1 RQCDKALADLFKD
14 DVFVDFFNTFLN
26 LPVFGQTPLC
36 VLSENKWYLCPEIPH
51 IQDVRRG
58 GFLVWLSVH
67 RFVFFKQTELYH
79 YYSLCKEF
87 LQFSSC
93 QAKEVLK
100 WTFADQWL
108 LKRCLGSVRG
118 MRRFCSFVKGTRE
131 GLLKIFSGSE
141 PGGMDQILDQMRS
154 KALCCLQS
162 YWLPQ
167 YLSSCK
173 LSITKL
179 KECASIAKEYEDV
192 ASNLTLV
199 ENPAPLDP
207 MGWSLGSPP
216 SEGLTVTRTYCSKV
230 RKRLLWRAHQR
241 PNTGHWVGAAGKPD
255 GPAMQQWLPM
265 AGDGD
270 QGECT
275 NIVHYMSRH
284 GEEIVVGGD
293 KKHGGS
299 GKREGRSKRGESGSS
314 KRSTRTLLRKVS
326 SATLG
331 PRTGPLPVMPI
342 LPSKSLSS
350 LDSSSSSDPIIPPH
364 ACMETPICHLPS
376 ITPTTTPVPPTPS
389 PPSRTVWGT
398 PHYDEHLSL
407 ALSADALAGGPYENF
422 LRVRGQGVM
431 LHHLGLWQELDGF
444 LNLLLKM
451 EEGPSKALRQVLARK
466 LMAVYLSDAWQCV
479 SRPEGE
485 RCTTYLTKST
495 VCHLI
500 NLLPSG
506 NVMPWIYTAKQELC
520 QILGPTYNAFLD
532 EEDKVLLF
540 YLFSQNEVKGKVS
553 HGATAPSSAPTAPEQ
568 QVRRMREA
576 LALCQAIAEPLTEET
591 WALLPL
597 EDISRGGSVHLHYRK
612 TNLYDLPFETLAE
625 KYPKV
630 AVEAISKTHRLYYD
644 WKPVQGITFKLFI
657 SASMINK
664 SMKHNNKMCPS
675 EETKKPVVTSSTKKP
690 FHLMKDKDHSFA
702 KKPSM
707 RPRFLGERYLR
718 AYDAHGALNFYHEVD
733 KLRHVDS
740 LLQKTKINSIVA
752 RFLRRADA
760 KDYLQ
765 CSANLISQIPKM
777 RHVSPDILFAAQDLV
792 IKSLEATWFKKY
804 QETFP
809 PCTNVID
816 TSKRTVILTN
826 KLKHVWSVFSRL
838 IKSICKFR
846 NAMKDILTRSKFE
859 AYLRHNWHDFSLRY
873 IPSMGSRQI
882 ESVDLCSE
890 AVDSSN
896 LKRRVINRKLITVEF
911 LVNDLSF
918 YLETERNM
926 ADSDTMMAS
935 AGMYGENDNALLH
948 QKAEM
953 IIKLF
958 LKSDISPKLRVN
970 IAESARDSIQQ
981 AFAMGKVD
989 RGLFHEAIM
998 AIFPNLIFCWKK
1010 FCSQKVKK
1018 GIVGDYSKKEDSTD
1032 LHDYL
1037 HPLNSDLYRKVQT
1050 TMSMTDDCATLRFTV
1065 QDGLNLVLP
1074 QTRLEYFHN
1083 WRCPTN
1089 AENLLVPFSAP
1100 SGAPLWSELP
1110 RAGCARP
1117 AGGPAC
1123 GWVGL
1128 LGLVQS
1134 LLLLLLTYLLCLL
1147 RG

>member
-1 RQCDKALADLFKD
+1 
-14 DVFVDFFNTFLN
+14 
-26 LPVFGQTPLC
+26 
-36 VLSENKWYLCPEIPH
+36 
-51 IQDVRRG
+51 
-58 GFLVWLSVH
+58 
-67 RFVFFKQTELYH
+67 
-79 YYSLCKEF
+79 
-87 LQFSSC
+87 
-93 QAKEVLK
+93 
-100 WTFADQWL
+100 
-108 LKRCLGSVRG
+108 
-118 MRRFCSFVKGTRE
+118 MRRFCSFVKGTRGEELVTFFVKVERLLQIHWQQDGSQRNRYQALLTVIKAVHLTEGSSIMTTCRIPSE

-141 PGGMDQILDQMRS
+141 PGGMDQILYEMRS
-154 KALCCLQS
+154 KALCRLQS

-167 YLSSCK
+167 YLCSCK

-179 KECASIAKEYEDV
+179 KECASIVKEYEDI

-199 ENPAPLDP
+199 EIPALLDP
-207 MGWSLGSPP
+207 LGWSLGSPP
-216 SEGLTVTRTYCSKV
+216 SEGPTVTRTYCSKV

-241 PNTGHWVGAAGKPD
+241 PGTGLRVGAAGMPD

-275 NIVHYMSRH
+275 NIVHLMSRH
-284 GEEIVVGGD
+284 GEEIVVSGD
-293 KKHGGS
+293 KTHGGN
-299 GKREGRSKRGESGSS
+299 GKREGRSKRGGSGSS
-314 KRSTRTLLRKVS
+314 KRSTSTPLLRKVS
-326 SATLG
+326 SASLG
-331 PRTGPLPVMPI
+331 PRTGVPI
-342 LPSKSLSS
+342 LPSKSLSN
-350 LDSSSSSDPIIPPH
+350 LDSSSTDPIIPPH

-376 ITPTTTPVPPTPS
+376 ITTTPVTSTPD
-389 PPSRTVWGT
+389 PPSRPVWGT

-422 LRVRGQGVM
+422 LRVSGQRVM

-451 EEGPSKALRQVLARK
+451 EDGPSKALRQVLARK
-466 LMAVYLSDAWQCV
+466 IIAVYLSDAWQCV

-485 RCTTYLTKST
+485 WCTTYLTKST

-532 EEDKVLLF
+532 EEDKVILF
-540 YLFSQNEVKGKVS
+540 YLFTQNEVKGKVS
-553 HGATAPSSAPTAPEQ
+553 RRATAPSSAPTAPEQ

-576 LALCQAIAEPLTEET
+576 LALCQACAEPLTEET

-597 EDISRGGSVHLHYRK
+597 EDVRTGGSVHLHYRK

-644 WKPVQGITFKLFI
+644 WKPVQ
-657 SASMINK
+657 
-664 SMKHNNKMCPS
+664 
-675 EETKKPVVTSSTKKP
+675 EETKKPVVTSSPKKS

-702 KKPSM
+702 EKPSM
-707 RPRFLGERYLR
+707 RPRFLEEVMRSPTNLDFFKRYLR

-733 KLRHVDS
+733 KLRNVDS
-740 LLQKTKINSIVA
+740 LVQKTKINSIVS

-777 RHVSPDILFAAQDLV
+777 RYVSPDIIFAAQDLV

-804 QETFP
+804 QDTFP
-809 PCTNVID
+809 PCTNVTD
-816 TSKRTVILTN
+816 TSTRTIVLTN
-826 KLKHVWSVFSRL
+826 KLKHVWSVFSGF

-846 NAMKDILTRSKFE
+846 HAMKDNLTRSKFE
-859 AYLRHNWHDFSLRY
+859 GYLRHNWQDFSLRY
-873 IPSMGSRQI
+873 MPSMGSRQI
-882 ESVDLCSE
+882 ESVDLSSE
-890 AVDSSN
+890 EVDSSH
-896 LKRRVINRKLITVEF
+896 LKRRVINHKLITVEF

-918 YLETERNM
+918 YLETESFRNM
-926 ADSDTMMAS
+926 ADSGTMMAS

-958 LKSDISPKLRVN
+958 LKSEISPKLRVN
-970 IAESARDSIQQ
+970 IAETARDSIQQ

-998 AIFPNLIFCWKK
+998 VVFPNLIFCWKK

-1018 GIVGDYSKKEDSTD
+1018 GIVGDNSKKEDSTE

-1037 HPLNSDLYRKVQT
+1037 HPFNSDWYRKVQT
-1050 TMSMTDDCATLRFTV
+1050 TMSMMDDYTTLRFTV
-1065 QDGLNLVLP
+1065 HDGLNLVLP
-1074 QTRLEYFHN
+1074 QTRLELCASVLSPAKSSMARRRSVSTPASSEFPQLEVSN
-1083 WRCPTN
+1083 QRRRSIG
-1089 AENLLVPFSAP
+1089 PFLSP
-1100 SGAPLWSELP
+1100 QTSLPHSDLTHSSSG
-1110 RAGCARP
+1110 
-1117 AGGPAC
+1117 
-1123 GWVGL
+1123 
-1128 LGLVQS
+1128 S
-1134 LLLLLLTYLLCLL
+1134 LLSKIKED
-1147 RG
+1147 

>member
-1 RQCDKALADLFKD
+1 
-14 DVFVDFFNTFLN
+14 
-26 LPVFGQTPLC
+26 
-36 VLSENKWYLCPEIPH
+36 
-51 IQDVRRG
+51 
-58 GFLVWLSVH
+58 
-67 RFVFFKQTELYH
+67 
-79 YYSLCKEF
+79 
-87 LQFSSC
+87 
-93 QAKEVLK
+93 
-100 WTFADQWL
+100 
-108 LKRCLGSVRG
+108 
-118 MRRFCSFVKGTRE
+118 MRRFCSFVKGTRGEELVTFFVKVERLLQIHWQQDGSQRNRYQALLTVIKAVHLTEGSSIMNTCRIPSE
-131 GLLKIFSGSE
+131 GLLKIFSGSD
-141 PGGMDQILDQMRS
+141 PGGMDQILYEMRS
-154 KALCCLQS
+154 KALCRLQS

-167 YLSSCK
+167 YLCSCK

-179 KECASIAKEYEDV
+179 KECASIVKEYEDI

-199 ENPAPLDP
+199 ENPALLDP
-207 MGWSLGSPP
+207 LGWSLGSPP
-216 SEGLTVTRTYCSKV
+216 SEGPTVTRTYCSKV

-241 PNTGHWVGAAGKPD
+241 PGTGLRVGAAGMPD

-293 KKHGGS
+293 KTHGGN
-299 GKREGRSKRGESGSS
+299 GKREGRSKRGGSGSS
-314 KRSTRTLLRKVS
+314 KRSTSTPLLRKVS
-326 SATLG
+326 SASLG
-331 PRTGPLPVMPI
+331 PRTGPVVPI

-350 LDSSSSSDPIIPPH
+350 LDSSSTDPIIPPH

-376 ITPTTTPVPPTPS
+376 ITTTPVTPTPA
-389 PPSRTVWGT
+389 PPSRPVWGT
-398 PHYDEHLSL
+398 LHYDEHLSL

-422 LRVRGQGVM
+422 LRVSGQGVM

-451 EEGPSKALRQVLARK
+451 EDGPSKALRQVLARK
-466 LMAVYLSDAWQCV
+466 IMAVYLSDAWQCV

-485 RCTTYLTKST
+485 WCTTYLTKST

-540 YLFSQNEVKGKVS
+540 YLFTQNEVKGKVS
-553 HGATAPSSAPTAPEQ
+553 HRATAPSSAFTAPEQ

-576 LALCQAIAEPLTEET
+576 LALCQACAEPLTEET

-597 EDISRGGSVHLHYRK
+597 EDVRTGGSVHLHYRK

-630 AVEAISKTHRLYYD
+630 AVEAISKTHRLYYG
-644 WKPVQGITFKLFI
+644 WKPVQ
-657 SASMINK
+657 
-664 SMKHNNKMCPS
+664 
-675 EETKKPVVTSSTKKP
+675 EETKKPVVTSSPKKS

-702 KKPSM
+702 EKPSM
-707 RPRFLGERYLR
+707 RPRFLEEVMRSPTNLDFFKRYLR

-740 LLQKTKINSIVA
+740 LLQKTKINSIVS

-777 RHVSPDILFAAQDLV
+777 RYVSPDIIFAAQDLV

-804 QETFP
+804 QDSFP
-809 PCTNVID
+809 PCTNITD
-816 TSKRTVILTN
+816 TSTRTVVLTN
-826 KLKHVWSVFSRL
+826 KLKHVWSVFSRF

-846 NAMKDILTRSKFE
+846 HAMKDILTRSKFE
-859 AYLRHNWHDFSLRY
+859 GYLRHNWQDFSLKY
-873 IPSMGSRQI
+873 MPSMGSRQI

-890 AVDSSN
+890 EVDSSH
-896 LKRRVINRKLITVEF
+896 LKRRVINHKLITVEF

-918 YLETERNM
+918 YLETESFRNM
-926 ADSDTMMAS
+926 ADSGTMMAS

-958 LKSDISPKLRVN
+958 LKSEISPRLRVN

-998 AIFPNLIFCWKK
+998 AVFPNLIFCWKK

-1018 GIVGDYSKKEDSTD
+1018 GVVGDNSTKEDSTE

-1037 HPLNSDLYRKVQT
+1037 HPFNSDWYRKVQT
-1050 TMSMTDDCATLRFTV
+1050 TMSMTDDYTTLRFTV
-1065 QDGLNLVLP
+1065 HDGLNLVLP
-1074 QTRLEYFHN
+1074 QTRLELCASVLSPAKSPMARRRSISTPASSEFPQLEVSN
-1083 WRCPTN
+1083 QRRRSIG
-1089 AENLLVPFSAP
+1089 PFLSP
-1100 SGAPLWSELP
+1100 QTSLPHSDLTHSSSG
-1110 RAGCARP
+1110 
-1117 AGGPAC
+1117 
-1123 GWVGL
+1123 
-1128 LGLVQS
+1128 S
-1134 LLLLLLTYLLCLL
+1134 LLSKIKED
-1147 RG
+1147 

>member
-1 RQCDKALADLFKD
+1 
-14 DVFVDFFNTFLN
+14 
-26 LPVFGQTPLC
+26 
-36 VLSENKWYLCPEIPH
+36 
-51 IQDVRRG
+51 
-58 GFLVWLSVH
+58 
-67 RFVFFKQTELYH
+67 
-79 YYSLCKEF
+79 
-87 LQFSSC
+87 
-93 QAKEVLK
+93 
-100 WTFADQWL
+100 
-108 LKRCLGSVRG
+108 
-118 MRRFCSFVKGTRE
+118 M
-131 GLLKIFSGSE
+131 KIFSGSE
-141 PGGMDQILDQMRS
+141 PGGMDQILYEMRC
-154 KALCCLQS
+154 KALCRLQS

-167 YLSSCK
+167 YLCSCK

-179 KECASIAKEYEDV
+179 KECASIVKEYEDV

-207 MGWSLGSPP
+207 LGWSLGSPP
-216 SEGLTVTRTYCSKV
+216 SEGPTVTRTYCSKV

-241 PNTGHWVGAAGKPD
+241 PGTGLRVGAAGMPD
-255 GPAMQQWLPM
+255 GSAIQQWLPM

-293 KKHGGS
+293 KTHGGS
-299 GKREGRSKRGESGSS
+299 GKREGRSKRGGSGSS
-314 KRSTRTLLRKVS
+314 KRSTSTSLLRKVS
-326 SATLG
+326 SASLR

-350 LDSSSSSDPIIPPH
+350 LDSSSTDPIIPPH
-364 ACMETPICHLPS
+364 TCMETPICHLPS
-376 ITPTTTPVPPTPS
+376 ITTIPVTPTPA
-389 PPSRTVWGT
+389 PPSRPVWGT
-398 PHYDEHLSL
+398 PHYDEHPSL

-422 LRVRGQGVM
+422 LRVSGQGVM

-451 EEGPSKALRQVLARK
+451 EDGPSKALRQVLARK
-466 LMAVYLSDAWQCV
+466 IMAVYLSDAWQCV

-485 RCTTYLTKST
+485 WCTTYLTKST

-520 QILGPTYNAFLD
+520 QILSPTYNAFLD

-540 YLFSQNEVKGKVS
+540 YLFTQNEVKGKVS
-553 HGATAPSSAPTAPEQ
+553 HRATAPSSDPTAPEQ

-576 LALCQAIAEPLTEET
+576 LALCQACTEPLTEET

-597 EDISRGGSVHLHYRK
+597 EDIRTGGSVHLHYRK
-612 TNLYDLPFETLAE
+612 TNRYDLPFETLAE

-630 AVEAISKTHRLYYD
+630 AVEAISKTYRLYYD
-644 WKPVQGITFKLFI
+644 WKPVQ
-657 SASMINK
+657 
-664 SMKHNNKMCPS
+664 
-675 EETKKPVVTSSTKKP
+675 EETKKPVVTCSTKKS

-702 KKPSM
+702 EKPSM
-707 RPRFLGERYLR
+707 RPRFLEEVMRSPTNLDFFKRYLR

-733 KLRHVDS
+733 KLRHIDS
-740 LLQKTKINSIVA
+740 LLQKTKINSIVS

-777 RHVSPDILFAAQDLV
+777 RYVSPDIIFAAQDLV

-809 PCTNVID
+809 PCTNVTD
-816 TSKRTVILTN
+816 TGTRTVVLTN
-826 KLKHVWSVFSRL
+826 KLKHVWSVFSRF

-846 NAMKDILTRSKFE
+846 HAMKDILTRSKFE
-859 AYLRHNWHDFSLRY
+859 GYLRHNWQDFSLRY
-873 IPSMGSRQI
+873 MPSMGSRQI
-882 ESVDLCSE
+882 EPVALCSE
-890 AVDSSN
+890 QVDSSH
-896 LKRRVINRKLITVEF
+896 LKRRVINHKLITVEF

-918 YLETERNM
+918 YLETESFRNM
-926 ADSDTMMAS
+926 ADSGTMMAS

-958 LKSDISPKLRVN
+958 LKSEISPKLRVN
-970 IAESARDSIQQ
+970 ITESARDSIQQ

-998 AIFPNLIFCWKK
+998 AVFPNLIFCWKK
-1010 FCSQKVKK
+1010 FCSQKVNKS
-1018 GIVGDYSKKEDSTD
+1018 IVGDHSKKEDSTE

-1037 HPLNSDLYRKVQT
+1037 HPFNSDWYRKVQT
-1050 TMSMTDDCATLRFTV
+1050 TTSTTDDYTTLRFTV
-1065 QDGLNLVLP
+1065 HDGLNLVLP
-1074 QTRLEYFHN
+1074 QTRLELCASVLSPAKSPMARRRSVSTPASSEFPQLEVSN
-1083 WRCPTN
+1083 QRRRSIG
-1089 AENLLVPFSAP
+1089 PFLSP
-1100 SGAPLWSELP
+1100 QTSLPHSDLTHSSSG
-1110 RAGCARP
+1110 
-1117 AGGPAC
+1117 
-1123 GWVGL
+1123 
-1128 LGLVQS
+1128 S
-1134 LLLLLLTYLLCLL
+1134 LLSKIKED
-1147 RG
+1147 

>member
-1 RQCDKALADLFKD
+1 
-14 DVFVDFFNTFLN
+14 
-26 LPVFGQTPLC
+26 
-36 VLSENKWYLCPEIPH
+36 
-51 IQDVRRG
+51 
-58 GFLVWLSVH
+58 
-67 RFVFFKQTELYH
+67 
-79 YYSLCKEF
+79 
-87 LQFSSC
+87 
-93 QAKEVLK
+93 
-100 WTFADQWL
+100 
-108 LKRCLGSVRG
+108 
-118 MRRFCSFVKGTRE
+118 MRRFCSFVKGTRGEELVTFFVKVERLLQIHWQQDGSQRNRYQALLTVIKAVHLTEGSSIMTTCRIPSE

-141 PGGMDQILDQMRS
+141 PGGMDQILYEMRS
-154 KALCCLQS
+154 KALCRLQS

-167 YLSSCK
+167 YLCSCK

-179 KECASIAKEYEDV
+179 KECASIVKEYEDI

-199 ENPAPLDP
+199 EIPALLDP
-207 MGWSLGSPP
+207 LGWSLGSPP
-216 SEGLTVTRTYCSKV
+216 SEGPTVTRTYCSKV

-241 PNTGHWVGAAGKPD
+241 PGTGLRVGAAGMPD

-275 NIVHYMSRH
+275 NIVHLMSRH
-284 GEEIVVGGD
+284 GEEIVVSGD
-293 KKHGGS
+293 KTHGGN
-299 GKREGRSKRGESGSS
+299 GKRESRSKRGGSGSS
-314 KRSTRTLLRKVS
+314 KRSTSTPLLRKVS
-326 SATLG
+326 SASLG
-331 PRTGPLPVMPI
+331 HRTAPLPVVPI
-342 LPSKSLSS
+342 LPSKSLSN
-350 LDSSSSSDPIIPPH
+350 LDSSSTDPIIPPH

-376 ITPTTTPVPPTPS
+376 ITTTPVTSTPD
-389 PPSRTVWGT
+389 PPSRPVWGT

-422 LRVRGQGVM
+422 LRVSGQTVM

-451 EEGPSKALRQVLARK
+451 EDGPSKALRQVLARK
-466 LMAVYLSDAWQCV
+466 IMAVYLSDAWQCV

-485 RCTTYLTKST
+485 WCTTYLTKST

-532 EEDKVLLF
+532 EEDKVILF
-540 YLFSQNEVKGKVS
+540 YLFTQNEVKGKVS
-553 HGATAPSSAPTAPEQ
+553 RRATAPSSAPTAPEQ

-576 LALCQAIAEPLTEET
+576 LALCQACAEPLTEET

-597 EDISRGGSVHLHYRK
+597 EDVRTGGSVHLHYRK

-644 WKPVQGITFKLFI
+644 WKPVQ
-657 SASMINK
+657 
-664 SMKHNNKMCPS
+664 
-675 EETKKPVVTSSTKKP
+675 EETKKPVVTSSPKKS

-702 KKPSM
+702 EKPSM
-707 RPRFLGERYLR
+707 RPRFLEEVMRSPTNLDFFKRYLR

-740 LLQKTKINSIVA
+740 LLQKTKINSIVS

-777 RHVSPDILFAAQDLV
+777 RYVSPDIIFAAQDLV

-809 PCTNVID
+809 PCTNVTD
-816 TSKRTVILTN
+816 TSTRTIVLTN
-826 KLKHVWSVFSRL
+826 KLKHVWSVFSGF

-846 NAMKDILTRSKFE
+846 HAMKDNLTRSKFE
-859 AYLRHNWHDFSLRY
+859 GYLRHNWQDFSLRY
-873 IPSMGSRQI
+873 MPSMGSRQI
-882 ESVDLCSE
+882 ESVDLSSE
-890 AVDSSN
+890 EVDSSH
-896 LKRRVINRKLITVEF
+896 LKRRVINHKLITVEF

-918 YLETERNM
+918 YLETESFRNM
-926 ADSDTMMAS
+926 ADSGTMMAS

-958 LKSDISPKLRVN
+958 LKSEISPKLRVN
-970 IAESARDSIQQ
+970 IAETARDSIQQ

-998 AIFPNLIFCWKK
+998 AVFPNLIFCWKK

-1018 GIVGDYSKKEDSTD
+1018 GIVGDNSKKEDSTK

-1037 HPLNSDLYRKVQT
+1037 HPFNSDWYRKVQT
-1050 TMSMTDDCATLRFTV
+1050 TMSMMDDYTTLRFTV
-1065 QDGLNLVLP
+1065 HDGLNLVLP
-1074 QTRLEYFHN
+1074 QTRLELCASVLSPAKSSMARRRSVSTPASSEFPQLEVSN
-1083 WRCPTN
+1083 QRRRSIGP
-1089 AENLLVPFSAP
+1089 LLS
-1100 SGAPLWSELP
+1100 S
-1110 RAGCARP
+1110 
-1117 AGGPAC
+1117 
-1123 GWVGL
+1123 
-1128 LGLVQS
+1128 
-1134 LLLLLLTYLLCLL
+1134 
-1147 RG
+1147 